1 MPRLLRDVL
10 CVIETFHKYA
20 SEDSNR
26 TTLTGRELKQL
37 LQGEFGDFLQ
47 PCVLHAVEKNLNLLN
62 IDSNYII
69 SFDEFV
75 LATFNLLN
83 LCYLDIQS
91 LLSSELRQV
100 TKPSLEKEKPD
111 DVALETATGDGQW
124 TAGTSPTQEERM
136 LPSEMASSSQLMP
149 EESGAVGNNRVDPWR
164 EAKIHDFPGEAS
176 EHNDPKNQHLEGDEQ
191 TQEVAQEV
199 PTTEDNEGQLK
210 TKKPMEGSKQTSN
223 PTKRKGQDKEIPRE
237 RDEPAR
243 EQSVSKIRDQ
253 FGEQEGNLGTQSS
266 PAQEA
271 TQRPSEDQE
280 VRIEKE
286 KHSNTQEPPLQGED
300 EPNSEHA
307 DMPGQAAARK
317 LSQTQKSTDP
327 EDVCRTCDNQEPGK
341 DADQTPA
348 ETKNSGETEDYG
360 RTSEAQEKECETKD
374 LPDQG
379 GCRNGSES
387 SDMRDE
393 RKERRGPET
402 HGTAGQKE
410 HDGKTRPLV
419 LESQTQDGKYQE
431 LQGLSESKDAEKGSE
446 TQYLNSEGGDQTHP
460 ELEGAAVSG
469 EEAEH
474 TEEGTEEAF
483 VNSKGTPA
491 AEGTLEAKEK
501 TQDLAPPEKQ
511 SAGENSR
518 VTKTHD
524 NPVEEEDGYQR
535 EDPESPITQNDE
547 GSSETPN
554 SLASEE
560 SNSSSKTGELPMQ
573 GDSQSQGY
581 PHGESVQG
589 GHNNNPGTQ
598 SQGTPGEKNRAQEA
612 VVLAVRGEDIQ
623 LAEDQEQPAREK
635 HKSQGLGTKG
645 PGAAVE
651 SNGHPEAQE
660 STTRGENRESLEIE
674 ITGALDEDFTD
685 QFSLM
690 QLPGKGESR
699 NKLKVQGPSSKE
711 EKRRVPEAQDTL
723 LKRLDEDNLAS
734 SQIQLETEEPV
745 TLEEEDESP
754 QELAG
759 EGDNQQSPTKKEHNS
774 SVSWSSLKKQMQ
786 TDQEPCSVK
795 STIHSSPLYQY
806 LQQKILQETNINQEE
821 HQKQVQIAQASG
833 PGLCSVSLTS
843 EISDC
848 SVFFNYSQ
856 ASQPYTR
863 GLPLDESPA
872 GAQET
877 PAPQALEVKQ
887 GHLQRERL
895 VPQREASTTKQ

>member
-1 MPRLLRDVL
+1 MPRLLRGIL

-20 SEDSNR
+20 SEDSNQ

-47 PCVLHAVEKNLNLLN
+47 PCVLHAVEKNLNLLH

-75 LATFNLLN
+75 LAIFNLLN

-91 LLSSELRQV
+91 LLSSKLRQV
-100 TKPSLEKEKPD
+100 TKPEKEKPD
-111 DVALETATGDGQW
+111 DVDLQTATGDAQW

-136 LPSEMASSSQLMP
+136 LPSGMAFSSQLMP

-164 EAKIHDFPGEAS
+164 EAKTHNFPGEAS
-176 EHNDPKNQHLEGDEQ
+176 EHNDPKNQHLEGGEQ
-191 TQEVAQEV
+191 SQEVAQYV

-210 TKKPMEGSKQTSN
+210 TKKPMEGSKQTSS
-223 PTKRKGQDKEIPRE
+223 PTERKGQDKEIPRE

-243 EQSVSKIRDQ
+243 GQSVSKIRDQ

-271 TQRPSEDQE
+271 TQRPYEDQE
-280 VRIEKE
+280 VSIEKE
-286 KHSNTQEPPLQGED
+286 KHSNTQEPPQQGED

-307 DMPGQAAARK
+307 DMPEEAAARK
-317 LSQTQKSTDP
+317 PSQTQKSTDP
-327 EDVCRTCDNQEPGK
+327 EDICRTFDNQEPEK
-341 DADQTPA
+341 DADQIPA

-374 LPDQG
+374 LQDQG
-379 GCRNGSES
+379 DHRNGSES

-410 HDGKTRPLV
+410 HDRKTQPQV
-419 LESQTQDGKYQE
+419 LQTQTQDGKYQE
-431 LQGLSESKDAEKGSE
+431 LQGLSKSKDAEKGSE
-446 TQYLNSEGGDQTHP
+446 TQYLSSEGGDQTHP

-469 EEAEH
+469 EDAEH
-474 TEEGTEEAF
+474 TEEGTAEAF
-483 VNSKGTPA
+483 VNSKNAPA
-491 AEGTLEAKEK
+491 AERTLEAKEK
-501 TQDLAPPEKQ
+501 TRDLAPLEKQ
-511 SAGENSR
+511 SAGENGR

-524 NPVEEEDGYQR
+524 KPVEEEDGYQR
-535 EDPESPITQNDE
+535 EDPEAAITQNDE
-547 GSSETPN
+547 GSSETLN

-560 SNSSSKTGELPMQ
+560 GNSSSKTGELPMQ
-573 GDSQSQGY
+573 GDSQSQRY
-581 PHGESVQG
+581 PHGKSGQE
-589 GHNNNPGTQ
+589 GHNNNPSTQ
-598 SQGTPGEKNRAQEA
+598 RQGTSGEKNRAQEA
-612 VVLAVRGEDIQ
+612 VVLAVRGEDTQ
-623 LAEDQEQPAREK
+623 LTEDREQPAREK
-635 HKSQGLGTKG
+635 HKSQGSGTKG

-651 SNGHPEAQE
+651 PNGHPEAQE
-660 STTRGENRESLEIE
+660 STVGDENRKSLEIE
-674 ITGALDEDFTD
+674 ITGALDEDFTE
-685 QFSLM
+685 QLSLM

-711 EKRRVPEAQDTL
+711 EKGRAPEAKDTL
-723 LKRLDEDNLAS
+723 LKRLDEDTSAS
-734 SQIQLETEEPV
+734 PQIQLEREEPV
-745 TLEEEDESP
+745 TLEEEDEGP

-759 EGDNQQSPTKKEHNS
+759 DGDNQQSPIKKEHNS

-786 TDQEPCSVK
+786 RVQESSSVEK
-795 STIHSSPLYQY
+795 STVHSSPLYQY

-843 EISDC
+843 EMSDC

-863 GLPLDESPA
+863 ELPLDESPA

-887 GHLQRERL
+887 GH
-895 VPQREASTTKQ
+895 A

>member
-1 MPRLLRDVL
+1 MPRLLRDVV
-10 CVIETFHKYA
+10 CIIETFHKYA
-20 SEDSNR
+20 SEDSNQ

-75 LATFNLLN
+75 IVIFNLLN

-100 TKPSLEKEKPD
+100 TKPEKEKPD
-111 DVALETATGDGQW
+111 DVALQTATGDGQW
-124 TAGTSPTQEERM
+124 TAETSPTQEERV
-136 LPSEMASSSQLMP
+136 LPSEMASSSQLMS
-149 EESGAVGNNRVDPWR
+149 EESGAVGNHTVDPWR
-164 EAKIHDFPGEAS
+164 EAKTHYFPGEAS
-176 EHNDPKNQHLEGDEQ
+176 EHNNPKNQHLEGDEWS
-191 TQEVAQEV
+191 QEVAQDV

-210 TKKPMEGSKQTSN
+210 TKKPMEGSKQTSSS
-223 PTKRKGQDKEIPRE
+223 TKRKGQSKEIPRE
-237 RDEPAR
+237 REGSAR

-253 FGEQEGNLGTQSS
+253 FGEQEGNLGTQKS

-300 EPNSEHA
+300 EPSSEHA
-307 DMPGQAAARK
+307 DMPEQAAARK
-317 LSQTQKSTDP
+317 PSQTQKSTDP
-327 EDVCRTCDNQEPGK
+327 EDVCRTFDNQEPGK

-348 ETKNSGETEDYG
+348 ETKNSGETDDYG
-360 RTSEAQEKECETKD
+360 KTSEAQEKECETKD
-374 LPDQG
+374 LQDQSG
-379 GCRNGSES
+379 RRNGSES

-410 HDGKTRPLV
+410 HDRKTWPLV
-419 LESQTQDGKYQE
+419 LETQTQDGKYQE
-431 LQGLSESKDAEKGSE
+431 LQGLSKSKDAEKGSE
-446 TQYLNSEGGDQTHP
+446 TQYLSSEGGDQTHP

-474 TEEGTEEAF
+474 TEEGTAEAF
-483 VNSKGTPA
+483 VNSKNAPA
-491 AEGTLEAKEK
+491 AEGMLEAKEK
-501 TQDLAPPEKQ
+501 TQDLAPLEKQ

-518 VTKTHD
+518 VTKTHVK
-524 NPVEEEDGYQR
+524 PVEEEDGYQR
-535 EDPESPITQNDE
+535 EDPESPITQNDD

-560 SNSSSKTGELPMQ
+560 GNSSSRTGELPMQ

-589 GHNNNPGTQ
+589 GHNNKPGTQ
-598 SQGTPGEKNRAQEA
+598 RQGTPGEKNRAQEA

-623 LAEDQEQPAREK
+623 LTEDQEQPAREK
-635 HKSQGLGTKG
+635 HKSQGSGTKG

-651 SNGHPEAQE
+651 PNGHPEAQE
-660 STTRGENRESLEIE
+660 STRDENRKSLEIE

-685 QFSLM
+685 QLSLM
-690 QLPGKGESR
+690 QLLGKGESR
-699 NKLKVQGPSSKE
+699 NKLKVQGSSRKE
-711 EKRRVPEAQDTL
+711 EKGRTPEAQDTL
-723 LKRLDEDNLAS
+723 LKRLDEDNSAS
-734 SQIQLETEEPV
+734 PQIQLETEEPV
-745 TLEEEDESP
+745 TLGEEEESP

-759 EGDNQQSPTKKEHNS
+759 EGDNQGIPTKKDS

-786 TDQEPCSVK
+786 RDQEPCSVEK
-795 STIHSSPLYQY
+795 STVHSNPLYQY
-806 LQQKILQETNINQEE
+806 LEQKILQETNINQEE
-821 HQKQVQIAQASG
+821 HQKQVQIVQASG

-848 SVFFNYSQ
+848 SVFFDYSQ

-863 GLPLDESPA
+863 GLPLAESPA

-887 GHLQRERL
+887 GHPQRERL
-895 VPQREASTTKQ
+895 VPQREADTTKQ

>member
-10 CVIETFHKYA
+10 CVIGTFHKYA
-20 SEDSNR
+20 SEDSNQ

-75 LATFNLLN
+75 LAIFNLLN

-100 TKPSLEKEKPD
+100 TKPEKEKPD
-111 DVALETATGDGQW
+111 DVDLQTATGDGQW

-136 LPSEMASSSQLMP
+136 LPSGMASSSQLMP

-164 EAKIHDFPGEAS
+164 EPKTHNFPGEAS
-176 EHNDPKNQHLEGDEQ
+176 EYNDPKNQHLEGDEQ
-191 TQEVAQEV
+191 SQEVAQDV
-199 PTTEDNEGQLK
+199 PTTENNEGQLK
-210 TKKPMEGSKQTSN
+210 TKKPMEGSKQTSS
-223 PTKRKGQDKEIPRE
+223 PTERKGQDKEIPRE

-243 EQSVSKIRDQ
+243 EKSVSKIRDQ
-253 FGEQEGNLGTQSS
+253 FGEQEGNSGTQSS

-271 TQRPSEDQE
+271 TQRPSEDQK

-286 KHSNTQEPPLQGED
+286 KHSNTQEPSLQGED

-307 DMPGQAAARK
+307 DMPEQAAARK
-317 LSQTQKSTDP
+317 PSQTQKSTDP
-327 EDVCRTCDNQEPGK
+327 EDVCRTFDNQEPGK
-341 DADQTPA
+341 GADQTPA
-348 ETKNSGETEDYG
+348 ETKKSGETEDYG
-360 RTSEAQEKECETKD
+360 RTSEFQEKECETRD
-374 LPDQG
+374 LQDQG
-379 GCRNGSES
+379 GCRNRSES

-410 HDGKTRPLV
+410 HDRKTQPLV
-419 LESQTQDGKYQE
+419 LETQTQDGKYQE
-431 LQGLSESKDAEKGSE
+431 LQGLSKSKDAEKGSE
-446 TQYLNSEGGDQTHP
+446 TQYLSSEGDQTHP
-460 ELEGAAVSG
+460 ELKGAAVSG

-474 TEEGTEEAF
+474 TEEGTAEAF
-483 VNSKGTPA
+483 VNSKNAPA

-501 TQDLAPPEKQ
+501 TRDLAPLEKQ

-524 NPVEEEDGYQR
+524 KPVEEEDGYQR
-535 EDPESPITQNDE
+535 EDPESPITQNDK

-554 SLASEE
+554 SLVSEE
-560 SNSSSKTGELPMQ
+560 GNSSSKTGELPNQ

-581 PHGESVQG
+581 SHGESAQG
-589 GHNNNPGTQ
+589 GHDNNSGTQ
-598 SQGTPGEKNRAQEA
+598 RQGTPGEKNRAQEA

-623 LAEDQEQPAREK
+623 LTEDQEQPAREK
-635 HKSQGLGTKG
+635 RKSQGSGTKG

-651 SNGHPEAQE
+651 PNGHPEAQE
-660 STTRGENRESLEIE
+660 STTRDENRKSLEIE

-685 QFSLM
+685 QLSLM

-699 NKLKVQGPSSKE
+699 NKLKIQGPSSKE
-711 EKRRVPEAQDTL
+711 KKGRAPEAQDTL
-723 LKRLDEDNLAS
+723 LKRLDEDNSAS
-734 SQIQLETEEPV
+734 PQIQLETEEPV

-759 EGDNQQSPTKKEHNS
+759 EGDNQQRPTKEEHNS

-786 TDQEPCSVK
+786 RDQEPCSVEK
-795 STIHSSPLYQY
+795 STVHSSPLYQY
-806 LQQKILQETNINQEE
+806 LRQKILQETNINQEE

-863 GLPLDESPA
+863 GLPLDESPT
-872 GAQET
+872 GTQET

-887 GHLQRERL
+887 GHPQRERL

>member
-20 SEDSNR
+20 SEDSNQ

-47 PCVLHAVEKNLNLLN
+47 PCVLHAVEKNWNLLT
-62 IDSNYII
+62 IDSNYTI

-75 LATFNLLN
+75 LVIFNLLN

-91 LLSSELRQV
+91 LLSSELRQA
-100 TKPSLEKEKPD
+100 TKPEMQKPD
-111 DVALETATGDGQW
+111 DVALQAATGGGQW
-124 TAGTSPTQEERM
+124 TAETSPTQQERM

-149 EESGAVGNNRVDPWR
+149 EESGAVGNHRVDPWR
-164 EAKIHDFPGEAS
+164 EAKTHNFPGEAS
-176 EHNDPKNQHLEGDEQ
+176 EHNNSKNQHLEGDERS
-191 TQEVAQEV
+191 QEVAQDV

-210 TKKPMEGSKQTSN
+210 TKPMEGSKQTSS
-223 PTKRKGQDKEIPRE
+223 PTKRKGQNKEIPQE
-237 RDEPAR
+237 SDESAR

-307 DMPGQAAARK
+307 DMPEQAAARK
-317 LSQTQKSTDP
+317 PSQTQKSTDP
-327 EDVCRTCDNQEPGK
+327 EDVCRTSDNQEPGK

-348 ETKNSGETEDYG
+348 ETKNSGETEDYD

-374 LPDQG
+374 LQDQSG
-379 GCRNGSES
+379 RRNGSES

-410 HDGKTRPLV
+410 PDRKTRPLV
-419 LESQTQDGKYQE
+419 LETQTQAGKYQE
-431 LQGLSESKDAEKGSE
+431 LQGLSTSKDAEKGSE
-446 TQYLNSEGGDQTHP
+446 TQYPSSEGGDQTHP
-460 ELEGAAVSG
+460 ELEGAEVSG

-474 TEEGTEEAF
+474 TEEGTAEAF
-483 VNSKGTPA
+483 VNSKNAPA

-501 TQDLAPPEKQ
+501 TRDLAPLEKR

-524 NPVEEEDGYQR
+524 KPVEEEDGYQR

-560 SNSSSKTGELPMQ
+560 GNSSSKTGELPMQ

-581 PHGESVQG
+581 PHGKSVQG
-589 GHNNNPGTQ
+589 GRNNNPGTQ
-598 SQGTPGEKNRAQEA
+598 RQGTPGEKNRAQEA

-623 LAEDQEQPAREK
+623 HTEDQEQPAREK
-635 HKSQGLGTKG
+635 YKSQGSGTKG

-651 SNGHPEAQE
+651 PSGHPEAQE
-660 STTRGENRESLEIE
+660 STTRDENRKSLEIE
-674 ITGALDEDFTD
+674 ITGALDEDFAD
-685 QFSLM
+685 QLSLM
-690 QLPGKGESR
+690 QLLGKGESR

-711 EKRRVPEAQDTL
+711 EKGRTPEAQGAL
-723 LKRLDEDNLAS
+723 LERWDEDNSAS
-734 SQIQLETEEPV
+734 PQIQLETEEPV

-759 EGDNQQSPTKKEHNS
+759 GSNQQNPTKKEPNS

-786 TDQEPCSVK
+786 RDQEPCSVEK
-795 STIHSSPLYQY
+795 STVHSSPLYQY
-806 LQQKILQETNINQEE
+806 PQQKILQETNINQEE
-821 HQKQVQIAQASG
+821 HQKQVQIVQASG

-856 ASQPYTR
+856 ASQAYTR
-863 GLPLDESPA
+863 GLPPDESPA
-872 GAQET
+872 DAQET
-877 PAPQALEVKQ
+877 PAPQAVEVKQ
-887 GHLQRERL
+887 GHPHRERL
-895 VPQREASTTKQ
+895 VPQREASTTKE